1 MSGITTGVGLVSGID
16 TASLIQQLL
25 AVEARPQ
32 VLAQV
37 RLTQLQAQQ
46 AAFLDINTRLGGLQ
60 SAARSFRTEDTF
72 SSANAVSSDE
82 DTLSATASTSAQI
95 GTYTFVVDRLV
106 STQQELSRGFADA
119 DVSGL
124 NAGSFTFETADALL
138 ERDVALADLNGGSG
152 VRRGE
157 LVITDSTGAD
167 ASVDLS
173 RAGTIQDVIEAINGS
188 GLAINAKAVGD
199 RLVVDD
205 TAGGGVTLTIAN
217 GTDSFAATDLGIEGV
232 AAGGRI
238 TGQQL
243 LRATELTSLSAI
255 NGGTGVERTSTI
267 GSGAFDFTVR
277 VDGVDAR
284 VFLGQIIET
293 EPDPDTGEDVTTTTP
308 EAATLGDVVG
318 RINAALQEALGETTT
333 VSAELNASGTEL
345 RVVDSAGTAAIE
357 VLDRGEETGGERT
370 QATAAQ
376 LGLAGAGAGAIEG
389 SRIFGGLN
397 SVLSRNLNGGAGVAG
412 DGSLTITARDGSVF
426 NISGLTLDGALSD
439 IADEIESQTGGVITV
454 GVDGRGTGI
463 VLTDRSAGVGNLIV
477 EGTAGS
483 DTAASLGI
491 ATDPAGVASAT
502 LSSGNL
508 QRQYLGAGTLLNSL
522 NNGSGVGTGSFT
534 VRDATG
540 NTATVTI
547 GDSLNTLGDV
557 IDAIN
562 ATSLAVTARLNDQ
575 GDGIVIEEDVDPDTG
590 TPGSIAIRVEDES
603 GGVARALGIE
613 GEASGTEDDNVID
626 GSFERVI
633 EFEATDTLED
643 IAQKINDAGVEAAAT
658 ILNDGS
664 GSTPFRLSLT
674 ARDSGS
680 AGRFIVDD
688 GGFGLGLSRLSDGQD
703 ARVFFGSDDPATG
716 LLVTS
721 TTNTVDGLVQGVSID
736 LRRTDEQA
744 VTLTVSRDLGA
755 IEDGIG
761 SFVTAFNQL
770 IGRIDQQTR
779 FVEETEERGPLL
791 GDSTTLTLRQR
802 LFSTIQGAGD
812 GLTGRFTRLSQVG
825 ITIGDGGSSLS
836 FDSGRFREAFNEDPA
851 SVTALFETFGLTDVS
866 ADVEIQPGIT
876 VSGGT
881 GTREFDSLGVVGQIE
896 ELARSYLDSVDGLL
910 TARERA
916 LDDQISFQESRI
928 ETFTEALQRRELQLQ
943 QEFVQLE
950 RVLADLQGQQGALAS
965 LAQLG

>member
-1 MSGITTGVGLVSGID
+1 MSGITTGIGLVSGID

-25 AVEARPQ
+25 AVESRPRA
-32 VLAQV
+32 LAQV
-37 RLTQLQAQQ
+37 RLTQLQSQQ
-46 AAFLDINTRLGGLQ
+46 AAYLDINTRLGGLQ
-60 SAARSFRTEDTF
+60 TAARSFRTEDTF
-72 SSANAVSSDE
+72 SSASAATSNE
-82 DTLSATASTSAQI
+82 DVLTATASTNAQV
-95 GTYTFVVDRLV
+95 GSYTFVVDRLV

-119 DVSGL
+119 DTSGL

-138 ERDVALADLNGGSG
+138 ERDVSLADLNGGTG

-157 LVITDSTGAD
+157 IVITDSSGAN
-167 ASVDLS
+167 ATVDLS
-173 RAGTIQDVIEAINGS
+173 RTGTIQEVLDAINGS
-188 GLAINAKAVGD
+188 GLGVNAKAVGD

-205 TAGGGVTLTIAN
+205 TAGGGGTLTIAN
-217 GTDSFAATDLGIEGV
+217 GNDSFAATDLGIEGL
-232 AAGGRI
+232 ATGGRI

-243 LRATELTSLSAI
+243 LRATELTALSAI
-255 NGGTGVERTSTI
+255 NGGTGIERTSTV

-277 VDGVDAR
+277 VDGEDVR
-284 VFLGQIIET
+284 VFLGQVIET
-293 EPDPDTGEDVTTTTP
+293 APDPDTGEDVTTTTP
-308 EAATLGDVVG
+308 AAATIGDVID
-318 RINAALQEALGETTT
+318 RINSQLQTDLGEATT
-333 VSAELNASGTEL
+333 VSAQLNSGGTGL
-345 RVVDSAGTAAIE
+345 RIVDSAGSASIE
-357 VLDRGEETGGERT
+357 VFDRGEEAGGAAT
-370 QATAAQ
+370 QATARQ
-376 LGLAGAGAGAIEG
+376 LGIAGTGTGVIEG

-397 SVLSRNLNGGAGVAG
+397 SVLAKNLNGGAGVAG
-412 DGSLTITARDGSVF
+412 DGALTITGRDGAVY
-426 NISGLTLDGALSD
+426 NISGLSLDGALSD
-439 IADEIESQTGGVITV
+439 IADEIETQTGGVITV
-454 GVDGRGTGI
+454 GLDQRGTGI
-463 VLTDRSAGVGNLIV
+463 VLTDTSTGVGNLIV
-477 EGTAGS
+477 QGTDGN

-491 ATDPAGVASAT
+491 ATDPAGVAGST
-502 LSSGNL
+502 VESGNL
-508 QRQYLGAGTLLNSL
+508 QRQYLGAGTLLSSINNSA
-522 NNGSGVGTGSFT
+522 GIGTGSFSI
-534 VRDATG
+534 RDATG
-540 NTATVTI
+540 NEASVTI

-562 ATSLAVTARLNDQ
+562 SSGLAVNARLNDQ
-575 GDGIVIEEDVDPDTG
+575 GDGIVIEEEVDPDTG

-613 GEASGTEDDNVID
+613 GEATGTEADNFID

-674 ARDSGS
+674 ARESGS

-688 GGFGLGLSRLSDGQD
+688 GGFGLNLSRLSEGRD
-703 ARVFFGSDDPATG
+703 ARVFFGSDNPATG

-721 TTNTVDGLVQGVSID
+721 TTNTIDGLVQGVSID
-736 LRRTDEQA
+736 LRQTDEEA
-744 VTLTVSRDLGA
+744 VTLTVSRDIAA
-755 IEDGIG
+755 IEEGIG

-770 IGRIDQQTR
+770 VSRIDQQTR

-836 FDSGRFREAFNEDPA
+836 FDSGRFREAYNEDPA
-851 SVTALFETFGLTDVS
+851 AVTALFETFGL
-866 ADVEIQPGIT
+866 ADTTTEIEIQPGIT

-881 GTREFDSLGVVGQIE
+881 SDREFDSLGVIGQVE

-910 TARERA
+910 TARENA
-916 LDDQISFQESRI
+916 LDDQIAFQETRI
-928 ETFTEALQRRELQLQ
+928 ESFTEALQRREQQLQ
-943 QEFVQLE
+943 QEFIQME
-950 RVLADLQGQQGALAS
+950 RVLADLQSQQGALAS